1 MKIKNLLLILSS
13 FLIIFFFNIARISA
27 ASYQVSYTIEKYG
40 STQTSIA
47 DAYFEKPATVTL
59 GQGQYTVSMT
69 VKTSHDLGS
78 FPVQILNVNGQ
89 TPQVSK
95 STSGNEDYYT
105 FTFATQSVKKTMSG
119 NMKVDID
126 SMDYHHTYGFNLI
139 LSADIVP
146 DLTSGTSS
154 SSSTTVAQTVTESSS
169 SASMTSQNNSST
181 EASSTS
187 SEKTSISNSISSSS
201 SSTSENSAS
210 SSMNSSSKK
219 NNKIKK
225 NKKGSKK
232 SNTSREKESKKS
244 DNTGKKIVGGASAV
258 VVALGIGFGIWRRIH
273 Y

>member
-1 MKIKNLLLILSS
+1 MKIKNILLILSS

-27 ASYQVSYTIEKYG
+27 SSYQISYTIEKYG

-47 DAYFEKPATVTL
+47 DAYFEKPATVTV

-89 TPQVSK
+89 APQISK
-95 STSGNEDYYT
+95 TTSGNEDYYT
-105 FTFATQSVKKTMSG
+105 FSFTTQSVKKTMSG

-126 SMDYHHTYGFNLI
+126 SMNYHHTYGFNIALN
-139 LSADIVP
+139 ADSVP
-146 DLTSGTSS
+146 DLTSGT

-169 SASMTSQNNSST
+169 SASTTSQNNSSAAT
-181 EASSTS
+181 SSTS

-201 SSTSENSAS
+201 SSTSENSSS

-219 NNKIKK
+219 NNKTKN

-232 SNTSREKESKKS
+232 SNTSRKKESKKS
-244 DNTGKKIVGGASAV
+244 DNTGKKIVGGVSAI